1 MNKQVLTNEMVIE
14 KYYELNSV
22 TAVAKHFQKR
32 LKTIRG
38 ILRDSGID
46 TINYSKSKI
55 NPITNEKI
63 CTKCLTPKS
72 LDSFRLNKKGK
83 YSSSC
88 ISCLNKARI
97 ILSKAQYHRDPEYR
111 KKNTIRSM
119 EYQKTVP
126 DKTKVWR
133 KKWSD
138 NNRDKINEFGRKYY
152 QERLEYFK
160 DKSKKYHRKRWD
172 SDSEHRERVNN
183 SSKERFQKLYY
194 NDEECKKKTVD
205 KAVNYH
211 RDRYKTD
218 ELYKFKTDIRK
229 VVYSAFKRKGH
240 DKDFKSRQILGE
252 EWSVIKDYIESQF
265 SEGMTWDNHGEW
277 VFDHKI
283 PISICKTVEE
293 TIILNHYTNF
303 QPLWVKDNL
312 HKSDK
317 ILPEFE
323 HLIDEYLGGVRKHD
337 TPLSI
342 SPQFLK

>member
-1 MNKQVLTNEMVIE
+1 MEEQVLTNEMVIG

-22 TAVAKHFQKR
+22 TAVAKHFGKS
-32 LKTIRG
+32 LEKIRG
-38 ILRDSGID
+38 ILRGVGID
-46 TINYSKSKI
+46 TLNPSKSKI

-97 ILSKAQYHRDPEYR
+97 RLSKTQYHRDPEYR
-111 KKNTIRSM
+111 KKNTLRSM
-119 EYQKTVP
+119 KYQKTVP

-152 QERLEYFK
+152 QERLEHFK

-194 NDEECKKKTVD
+194 SDEEYRKKTID
-205 KAVNYH
+205 KSVTYH

-229 VVYSAFKRKGH
+229 TVYSSFKRKGY
-240 DKDFKSRQILGE
+240 KKNTKTYQILGE
-252 EWSVIKDYIESQF
+252 EWDVVKSYIESQF
-265 SEGMTWDNHGEW
+265 SEGMTWDNYGEW

-283 PISICKTVEE
+283 PMSICETVEE

-303 QPLWVKDNL
+303 QPLWTKDNL
-312 HKSDK
+312 QKSDK

-323 HLIDEYLGGVRKHD
+323 HLIDEYLGDIRIPPE
-337 TPLSI
+337 TP
-342 SPQFLK
+342 FGR

>member
-126 DKTKVWR
+126 EKTKVWR

-138 NNRDKINEFGRKYY
+138 NNRDKINKFGRKYY

-172 SDSEHRERVNN
+172 SDSEYRERVNN

-194 NDEECKKKTVD
+194 NDEEFKKKTVD

-303 QPLWVKDNL
+303 QPLWAKDNL

-337 TPLSI
+337 PPLSI